1 MENGKI
7 SSILPNTIEEYK
19 KGRPEESPSLSAGIL
34 FYGAGG
40 TAAMEDRIHAM
51 LLRIGGTLSGAL
63 AIQEEKELLRMLNHL
78 LESSR
83 CVFVV
88 SGASGGRPEAAE
100 PIFRAMRASL
110 TPEGEPE
117 TILTLSGKQLRG
129 YLPESREKIICILPD
144 EEEEAQGM
152 LKEAFLRIAEKF
164 SLPYE
169 EEKDAALDSE
179 KERKG
184 LQAFFHHK
192 EGNIPAEKLK

>member
-1 MENGKI
+1 MENEKI
-7 SSILPNTIEEYK
+7 FPISPNMNEEYK
-19 KGRPEESPSLSAGIL
+19 KGRPEKPATLYAGIL
-34 FYGAGG
+34 FYRAGC
-40 TAAMEDRIHAM
+40 TAVMENRIQAM
-51 LLRIGGTLSGAL
+51 LRRLGGTLSGAF
-63 AIQEEKELLRMLNHL
+63 AIQEEKELLGMLNHM

-88 SGASGGRPEAAE
+88 SGALGGRPEAAE
-100 PIFRAMRASL
+100 PIFRAMGASL

-144 EEEEAQGM
+144 KEEEAQGM

-169 EEKDAALDSE
+169 EEKEGILDPERE
-179 KERKG
+179 KRE
-184 LQAFFHHK
+184 LQALFYHK
-192 EGNIPAEKLK
+192 EENVPKGKPK